1 MTLESLT
8 AAECVRHSRALE
20 KIRQRLFSRYAPAD
34 YFILPGSEQ
43 RLAAYAEN
51 CWNAACGD
59 YRVVHWE
66 GLSYVVDCAD
76 AAGSCEFSVSHA
88 EGSGFHFW
96 LKAAKGHTLC
106 SVSVRFHKLDEI
118 PHSYVQSYRRPNV
131 TQIYG
136 GGAG

>member
-1 MTLESLT
+1 MPELWRKSDNGCLVDMHRLTTSFCPDQSSAWRHTLRT
-8 AAECVRHSRALE
+8 A
-20 KIRQRLFSRYAPAD
+20 
-34 YFILPGSEQ
+34 G
-43 RLAAYAEN
+43 
-51 CWNAACGD
+51 NAACGD
-59 YRVVHWE
+59 YRVVHW
-66 GLSYVVDCAD
+66 GRLSYAVDCAD

-118 PHSYVQSYRRPNV
+118 PHSYVQSYRRSNV